1 MTNTNIITNTF
12 REHPQPAPL
21 ETLWPLR
28 LLIRVIRDM
37 TWPTKRQWQRQ
48 RQWQLK
54 NTIKELETF
63 ETLITFLTI
72 ENNNLNIHSNPW
84 IKSDRDSI
92 RNSCDVLDEFW
103 NVFIIRAVVRVWNKM
118 HNETNVHL
126 FSTFGFIILQSCFI
140 PILSPSNWWWQLEI
154 MWIKRNIFNELYI
167 WFQNSPIFL
176 KIPCLSAAL
185 NWRWPK
191 HFYFLSPRAEEEK
204 QECGS
209 FCKSPITTF
218 L

>member
-72 ENNNLNIHSNPW
+72 ENNDLDIHSYPWKKRDPLQYLQCLWIFSTVFIANPFLKLNIQCIICVICNQGV
-84 IKSDRDSI
+84 SD
-92 RNSCDVLDEFW
+92 CQ
-103 NVFIIRAVVRVWNKM
+103 VFCFVDISDLRGN
-118 HNETNVHL
+118 
-126 FSTFGFIILQSCFI
+126 FSHFSQ
-140 PILSPSNWWWQLEI
+140 
-154 MWIKRNIFNELYI
+154 RIF
-167 WFQNSPIFL
+167 FSF
-176 KIPCLSAAL
+176 LSAYQPEGYCVL
-185 NWRWPK
+185 GNMYDGLGLK
-191 HFYFLSPRAEEEK
+191 D
-204 QECGS
+204 
-209 FCKSPITTF
+209 T
-218 L
+218 